1 MNTKKLVRYFVFL
14 LGNKLKKT
22 FSALIYFPK
31 LFCFRTTKDL
41 NILDR
46 LTDWLKGITMQNL
59 KWFNWVC
66 PTVYSSLVCMH
77 LICRL
82 IMNNNVLKSITLSG
96 FECSW
101 LHPQHINK
109 NVLCIVELCGC
120 LFYQYLNHRQ
130 EENVTATNS
139 SRVQWKRLS
148 KPNPLPLISL

>member
-1 MNTKKLVRYFVFL
+1 MHRLYSLQAVHTVKYSVQQSSLFLSKFKFMNTKKLVQYFVFL
-14 LGNKLKKT
+14 LGNKFKKN
-22 FSALIYFPK
+22 FAALIYFPK

-82 IMNNNVLKSITLSG
+82 IMNNTVLKSITLSG

-101 LHPQHINK
+101 LHP
-109 NVLCIVELCGC
+109 
-120 LFYQYLNHRQ
+120 
-130 EENVTATNS
+130 
-139 SRVQWKRLS
+139 
-148 KPNPLPLISL
+148 

>member
-1 MNTKKLVRYFVFL
+1 MHRLYSLQAVHIVKYSVQQSWLFLSKFKFMNTKKLVRYFVFL

-82 IMNNNVLKSITLSG
+82 IMNNTVLKSITLSG

-101 LHPQHINK
+101 LRP
-109 NVLCIVELCGC
+109 
-120 LFYQYLNHRQ
+120 
-130 EENVTATNS
+130 
-139 SRVQWKRLS
+139 
-148 KPNPLPLISL
+148 

>member
-1 MNTKKLVRYFVFL
+1 MHRLYSLQAVHTVKYSVQQSWLFLSKFKFMNTKKLVRYFVFL

-46 LTDWLKGITMQNL
+46 LTDRLKGITMQNL

-82 IMNNNVLKSITLSG
+82 IMNNTVLKSITLSG

-101 LHPQHINK
+101 LRP
-109 NVLCIVELCGC
+109 
-120 LFYQYLNHRQ
+120 
-130 EENVTATNS
+130 
-139 SRVQWKRLS
+139 
-148 KPNPLPLISL
+148 

>member
-1 MNTKKLVRYFVFL
+1 MHRLYSLQAVHTVKYSVQQSWLFLSKFKFMNTKKLVLYFVFL

-46 LTDWLKGITMQNL
+46 LTDCLKGITMQNL

-101 LHPQHINK
+101 LHP
-109 NVLCIVELCGC
+109 
-120 LFYQYLNHRQ
+120 
-130 EENVTATNS
+130 
-139 SRVQWKRLS
+139 
-148 KPNPLPLISL
+148 

>member
-1 MNTKKLVRYFVFL
+1 MHRLYSLQAVNTVKYSVQQSWLFLSKFKFMNTKKLVLYFVFL

-22 FSALIYFPK
+22 FSELIYFPK
-31 LFCFRTTKDL
+31 HFCFRTTKDL

-101 LHPQHINK
+101 LHP
-109 NVLCIVELCGC
+109 
-120 LFYQYLNHRQ
+120 
-130 EENVTATNS
+130 
-139 SRVQWKRLS
+139 
-148 KPNPLPLISL
+148 

>member
-1 MNTKKLVRYFVFL
+1 MHRLYSLQAVHTVKYSVQQSWLFLSKFKFMNTKKLVRYFVSL

-31 LFCFRTTKDL
+31 LFCFRSTKDL

-46 LTDWLKGITMQNL
+46 LMDWLKGITMQNL

-82 IMNNNVLKSITLSG
+82 IMNNTVLKSITLSG

-101 LHPQHINK
+101 LRP
-109 NVLCIVELCGC
+109 
-120 LFYQYLNHRQ
+120 
-130 EENVTATNS
+130 
-139 SRVQWKRLS
+139 
-148 KPNPLPLISL
+148 

>member
-1 MNTKKLVRYFVFL
+1 MHRLYSLQAVHTVKYSVQQSWLFLSKFKFMNTKKLVRYFVFL

-46 LTDWLKGITMQNL
+46 LTDWLKGTTMQNL

-101 LHPQHINK
+101 LRP
-109 NVLCIVELCGC
+109 
-120 LFYQYLNHRQ
+120 
-130 EENVTATNS
+130 
-139 SRVQWKRLS
+139 
-148 KPNPLPLISL
+148 

>member
-1 MNTKKLVRYFVFL
+1 MNTKKVVQYFVFL

-22 FSALIYFPK
+22 FSELIYFPK

-82 IMNNNVLKSITLSG
+82 IMNNNVLESITLSG

-101 LHPQHINK
+101 LHP
-109 NVLCIVELCGC
+109 
-120 LFYQYLNHRQ
+120 
-130 EENVTATNS
+130 
-139 SRVQWKRLS
+139 
-148 KPNPLPLISL
+148 

>member
-1 MNTKKLVRYFVFL
+1 MHRLYSLQAVHTVKYSVQQSWLFLSKFKFMNTKKLVLYFVFL

-82 IMNNNVLKSITLSG
+82 IMNNTVLKSITLSG

-101 LHPQHINK
+101 LRP
-109 NVLCIVELCGC
+109 
-120 LFYQYLNHRQ
+120 
-130 EENVTATNS
+130 
-139 SRVQWKRLS
+139 
-148 KPNPLPLISL
+148 

>member
-1 MNTKKLVRYFVFL
+1 MKTAKYHNASVVSHLTTATQSIGCIPCRQSTLWNTVYNNLDFSSPNLSSWILRNLFYIFVFL
-14 LGNKLKKT
+14 LGNKFKKT
-22 FSALIYFPK
+22 FSELIYFPK

-101 LHPQHINK
+101 LHP
-109 NVLCIVELCGC
+109 
-120 LFYQYLNHRQ
+120 
-130 EENVTATNS
+130 
-139 SRVQWKRLS
+139 
-148 KPNPLPLISL
+148 

>member
-1 MNTKKLVRYFVFL
+1 MHRLYSLQAVHTVKYSVQQSWLFLSKFKFMNTKKLVRYFVFL

-101 LHPQHINK
+101 LHP
-109 NVLCIVELCGC
+109 
-120 LFYQYLNHRQ
+120 
-130 EENVTATNS
+130 
-139 SRVQWKRLS
+139 
-148 KPNPLPLISL
+148 

>member
-1 MNTKKLVRYFVFL
+1 MHRLYSLQAVHTVKYSVQQSWLFLSKFKFMNTKKLVRYFVSL

-46 LTDWLKGITMQNL
+46 LTDRLKGITMQNL

-82 IMNNNVLKSITLSG
+82 IMNNTVLKSITLSG

-101 LHPQHINK
+101 LHP
-109 NVLCIVELCGC
+109 
-120 LFYQYLNHRQ
+120 
-130 EENVTATNS
+130 
-139 SRVQWKRLS
+139 
-148 KPNPLPLISL
+148 

>member
-1 MNTKKLVRYFVFL
+1 MHRLYSLQAVHTVKYSVQQSWLFLSKFKFMNTKKLVLYFVFL

-22 FSALIYFPK
+22 FSELIYFPK
-31 LFCFRTTKDL
+31 HFCFRTTKDL

-101 LHPQHINK
+101 LHP
-109 NVLCIVELCGC
+109 
-120 LFYQYLNHRQ
+120 
-130 EENVTATNS
+130 
-139 SRVQWKRLS
+139 
-148 KPNPLPLISL
+148 

>member
-1 MNTKKLVRYFVFL
+1 MHRLYSLQAVHTVKYSVQQSWLFLSKFKFMNTKKLVRYFVFL

-82 IMNNNVLKSITLSG
+82 IMNNTVLKSITLSG

-101 LHPQHINK
+101 LHP
-109 NVLCIVELCGC
+109 
-120 LFYQYLNHRQ
+120 
-130 EENVTATNS
+130 
-139 SRVQWKRLS
+139 
-148 KPNPLPLISL
+148 

>member
-1 MNTKKLVRYFVFL
+1 MHRLYSLQAVHTVKYSVQQSSLFLSKFKFMNTKKLVRYFVFL
-14 LGNKLKKT
+14 LGNKFKKN
-22 FSALIYFPK
+22 FAALIYFPK

-82 IMNNNVLKSITLSG
+82 IMNNTVLKSITLSG

-101 LHPQHINK
+101 LHP
-109 NVLCIVELCGC
+109 
-120 LFYQYLNHRQ
+120 
-130 EENVTATNS
+130 
-139 SRVQWKRLS
+139 
-148 KPNPLPLISL
+148 

>member
-1 MNTKKLVRYFVFL
+1 MHRLYSLQAVHTVKYSVQQSWLFLSKFKFMNTKKLVLYFVFL

-22 FSALIYFPK
+22 FSELIYFPK

-101 LHPQHINK
+101 LHP
-109 NVLCIVELCGC
+109 
-120 LFYQYLNHRQ
+120 
-130 EENVTATNS
+130 
-139 SRVQWKRLS
+139 
-148 KPNPLPLISL
+148 

>member
-1 MNTKKLVRYFVFL
+1 MHRLYSLQAVHTVKYSVQQSWLFLSKFKFMNTKKLVLYFVFL
-14 LGNKLKKT
+14 LGNKLKKR
-22 FSALIYFPK
+22 FSELIYFPK

-82 IMNNNVLKSITLSG
+82 IMNNTVLKSITLSG

-101 LHPQHINK
+101 LHP
-109 NVLCIVELCGC
+109 
-120 LFYQYLNHRQ
+120 
-130 EENVTATNS
+130 
-139 SRVQWKRLS
+139 
-148 KPNPLPLISL
+148 

>member
-1 MNTKKLVRYFVFL
+1 MHRLYSLQAVHTVKYSVQQSWLFLSKFKFMNTKKLVRYFVFL

-66 PTVYSSLVCMH
+66 PTIYSSLVCMH

-82 IMNNNVLKSITLSG
+82 IMNNTVLKSITLSG

-101 LHPQHINK
+101 LHP
-109 NVLCIVELCGC
+109 
-120 LFYQYLNHRQ
+120 
-130 EENVTATNS
+130 
-139 SRVQWKRLS
+139 
-148 KPNPLPLISL
+148 